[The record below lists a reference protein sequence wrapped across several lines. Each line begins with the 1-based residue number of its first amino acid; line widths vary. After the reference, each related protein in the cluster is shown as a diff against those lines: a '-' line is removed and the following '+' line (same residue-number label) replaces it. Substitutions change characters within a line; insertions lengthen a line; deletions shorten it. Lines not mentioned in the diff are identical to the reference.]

1 MCHPCCRWRSSLW
14 KLVWKQLA
22 VYLLAY
28 LAISLLYRF
37 VLTGLSPAQQSFEK
51 VATRLLLAKSLD
63 TLTLLTCA
71 DTADTLLTPSD
82 IG

>member
-1 MCHPCCRWRSSLW
+1 MYDPGCRWRSSLW

-51 VATRLLLAKSLD
+51 VATRLLLASSLD
-63 TLTLLTCA
+63 IITLLTS
-71 DTADTLLTPSD
+71 DDILLTPS
-82 IG
+82 